1 MWKPWTLPATWSRD
15 SNERAIGN
23 ARASATELGRRRVER
38 QEVELY
44 LAERVVQRPV
54 RRPA

>member
-1 MWKPWTLPATWSRD
+1 MWKLPVTWARS

-23 ARASATELGRRRVER
+23 ARAAATELGRRRVER
-38 QEVELY
+38 QEVELF
-44 LAERVVQRPV
+44 LAGRRAPAVAA